1 MSSILVSEKKLLTI
15 IRIVNNFFESDY
27 VLVKLFERNGKFFF
41 FFFNYEERILLFPG
55 SGEI

>member
-15 IRIVNNFFESDY
+15 FRIVNNFFESDY

-41 FFFNYEERILLFPG
+41 FFNSEERILLFPG
-55 SGEI
+55 SGDI